1 MICIASRALAFFVT
15 ISWRTFVDAVML
27 LVHANTCVVLQR
39 RAAHWLIVNWH
50 EGLPGFEPLFR
61 ESDGSGVAPWV
72 EETYTLSG
80 V

>member
-1 MICIASRALAFFVT
+1 MTCIASRAHAFSVT
-15 ISWRTFVDAVML
+15 IPWRTFVEAAML
-27 LVHANTCVVLQR
+27 LVHANTHVDLQH
-39 RAAHWLIVNWH
+39 RAAHWLIGNWH

-61 ESDGSGVAPWV
+61 ESDGSGVAPWA